1 MQLMKIEEV
10 SERLQ
15 VHPGTVRNLVKR
27 GELPYVKIGKS
38 LRFKTDDVE
47 ALVERLA
54 QASGQSEE
62 A

>member
-1 MQLMKIEEV
+1 MQLMKTEEV